1 VAIGEHPGTELTH
14 REVLS
19 VLGGL
24 LVGLF
29 LAALDQTI
37 VATALPTM
45 AGELG
50 GIDQLP
56 WVLTAYL
63 LTSTAST
70 PLWGKVSD
78 LYGRRRTFQVAIA
91 WFLVTSVAAGMAQTM
106 LQLVVARGLQ
116 GIGGGGLMALC
127 FVVVADIVSPR
138 ERGRYMG
145 FFTATFTLAS
155 LIGPL
160 VGGFFVDH
168 LSWRWIFFVNVP
180 PGLAAM
186 VIVQRVLRLPV
197 RRVSHRIDVTG
208 AGLLVLSVTTGILA
222 MVWGGSR
229 YPWTSSTI
237 VALVV
242 VSVVAGV
249 VFILQ
254 ERRAPEPII
263 PLRLFGNR
271 IVALALVASV
281 LAGASMMAVNAFL
294 PLFLQVVSGTSATYS
309 GLVLAPLMVA
319 LTASSIVA
327 GNLITRTGRYKHFVV
342 TGPALAALGLFA
354 LSRLDVNS
362 TPLSVWPWMIVIGL
376 GMGMF
381 FPTITT
387 LTQNALDVAD
397 LGSGTSTLTFFR
409 SLGQTIGVGVF
420 GAVLATRVESVLAD
434 LLPAGSDVEV
444 DRLLASPEQIRELP
458 ANLQEVAV
466 QAVADAT
473 TLVFLVAV
481 PAALGVLVAAIGIPE
496 RPLRRWSAIGG
507 DGDGQ
512 GATDAAAVQ
521 GCVERRQARSSEGDQ
536 EPRLLPSP
544 ARPGRRRLPPPLA
557 DDPS

>member
-1 VAIGEHPGTELTH
+1 MAIGEHQGTELTH
-14 REVLS
+14 REVLT
-19 VLGGL
+19 VLAGL

-50 GIDQLP
+50 GLDQLP

-78 LYGRRRTFQVAIA
+78 LYGRRRTFQVAIG
-91 WFLVTSVAAGMAQTM
+91 WFLLTSVAAGLAQSM

-116 GIGGGGLMALC
+116 GIGGGGLMALS

-168 LSWRWIFFVNVP
+168 VSWRWIFFVNVP
-180 PGLAAM
+180 PGLLAM
-186 VIVQRVLRLPV
+186 AIVQRVLRLPF
-197 RRVSHRIDVTG
+197 RRVPHRIDIAG
-208 AGLLVLSVTTGILA
+208 AGLLVVAVTSGILA

-229 YPWTSSTI
+229 YAWTSSTI
-237 VALVV
+237 VVLVT
-242 VSVVAGV
+242 VSLVGAVL
-249 VFILQ
+249 FILQ
-254 ERRAPEPII
+254 ERKAPEPII

-271 IVALALVASV
+271 VVALALVTSV

-309 GLVLAPLMVA
+309 GLVLAPMMVA

-342 TGPALAALGLFA
+342 TGPALAAAGLFA
-354 LSRLDVNS
+354 LSRLGVDS
-362 TPLSVWPWMIVIGL
+362 TPMEIWPWMVVIGL

-387 LTQNALDVAD
+387 LTQNALDIAD
-397 LGSGTSTLTFFR
+397 LGSGTATLTFFR

-434 LLPAGSDVEV
+434 LLPAGSDVDA
-444 DRLLASPEQIRELP
+444 DRLLASPEEIRQLP
-458 ANLQEVAV
+458 AALQDVAV
-466 QAVADAT
+466 EAVADAT

-496 RPLRRWSAIGG
+496 RPLRRWSAIAG
-507 DGDGQ
+507 DGEQPAQPVTPDAGRPEKPIAET
-512 GATDAAAVQ
+512 ATADAARPEKATA
-521 GCVERRQARSSEGDQ
+521 ETATSETAAP
-536 EPRLLPSP
+536 ESAPF
-544 ARPGRRRLPPPLA
+544 A
-557 DDPS
+557 D